1 MGARLGVNYAGRV
14 ASAKRWVE
22 SPSHF
27 INLSTDSLIN
37 LSTKYRSDRWL
48 LVFDRVKTG
57 PYLHL
62 TFLFMTVAAPNKLAA
77 LLEKS
82 GVFQPGQV
90 EELLARHQESTK
102 SITELVV
109 ELGFAREDHFLK
121 ALAEAMNVPYLRP
134 GDITIEKTALE
145 KLPTKAVFQY
155 NVMPIAIE
163 NGALRVATHD
173 PFAPGLMDALRLA
186 SGFRVRLALSTAAD
200 IDKAAKKLYGVGAET
215 LDRMMADN
223 RIEVAVDDDLSKQDL
238 SELDQEASVVKFVN
252 QIIWEAYKDRA
263 TDIHLEPQEMDLR
276 IRYRVDGV
284 LHQTP
289 VPPQLKRFQASIISR
304 IKVMA
309 NMDIAEKRLPQDG
322 RISIRVHGEE
332 IDIRV
337 STMPTVYGESVSLR
351 LLMRTSGMIGMD
363 KLGLEDRD
371 SKILLKLI
379 TKPHGILLVTG
390 PTGSGKSTSLYAWL
404 HTINSVDLRILTIE
418 DPIEYEMAGVNQIY
432 VRPEIGL
439 TFAVGLRH
447 ILRQDPDV
455 IMVGEIRDRETA
467 EIAIRAALTG
477 HLVFSTLHTN
487 DSAGAVTRLTDMGI
501 EPFLIASSVEGLVAQ
516 RLVRRL
522 CPHCKTPWK
531 IDEAFLDSINFPKER
546 LSEGT
551 IMSAVGCEECRGT
564 GFRGRTGIY
573 EILVISDS
581 IRPLIVSRAS
591 STAIKQEAI
600 REGMRTLRDDG
611 WTKVLR
617 GMTTLE
623 EVLRVAEDDEDL
635 VAAE

>member
-1 MGARLGVNYAGRV
+1 M
-14 ASAKRWVE
+14 
-22 SPSHF
+22 
-27 INLSTDSLIN
+27 
-37 LSTKYRSDRWL
+37 
-48 LVFDRVKTG
+48 
-57 PYLHL
+57 
-62 TFLFMTVAAPNKLAA
+62 
-77 LLEKS
+77 LLEKT
-82 GVFQPGQV
+82 GLFQSGQV
-90 EELLARHQESTK
+90 EELVARQQQSAR
-102 SITELVV
+102 SITELVA
-109 ELGFAREDHFLK
+109 ESGYAREDQFLK
-121 ALAEAMNVPYLRP
+121 ALASAMGVPYVRP
-134 GDITIEKTALE
+134 GDLTIEKAVLE
-145 KLPTKAVFQY
+145 KLPTKAIFQY
-155 NVMPIAIE
+155 NVMPIALE
-163 NGALRVATHD
+163 NGALRVAAHD
-173 PFAPGLMDALRLA
+173 PFMPGLIDALRLA
-186 SGFRVRLALSTAAD
+186 SGHRIRLALSTSAD

-215 LDRMMADN
+215 LDKMIADN
-223 RIEVAVDDDLSKQDL
+223 RIEVSVEEDLGKQDL

-304 IKVMA
+304 IKVMG

-322 RISIRVHGEE
+322 RISLRIHGEE
-332 IDIRV
+332 IDVRV

-351 LLMRTSGMIGMD
+351 LLMRSSGMLGMD
-363 KLGLEDRD
+363 KLGLEENDAQ
-371 SKILLKLI
+371 ILLKLI
-379 TKPHGILLVTG
+379 NKPHGILLVTG

-418 DPIEYEMAGVNQIY
+418 DPIEYEMAGVNQIH
-432 VRPEIGL
+432 VKPEIGL

-455 IMVGEIRDRETA
+455 IMVGEIRDKETA

-522 CPHCKTPWK
+522 CPHCKRPWK
-531 IDEAFLDSINFPKER
+531 VDLPFLNTIGFPLER

-551 IMSAVGCEECRGT
+551 IMEAAGCEECRGT

-573 EILVISDS
+573 EILPITDA
-581 IRPLIVSRAS
+581 IRPLVVSRAS
-591 STAIKQEAI
+591 SSAIKQEAI
-600 REGMRTLRDDG
+600 RHGMRTLRDDG
-611 WTKVLR
+611 WTKALKGV
-617 GMTTLE
+617 TTLE
-623 EVLRVAEDDEDL
+623 EVLRVTEEDEALAET
-635 VAAE
+635 

>member
-1 MGARLGVNYAGRV
+1 
-14 ASAKRWVE
+14 
-22 SPSHF
+22 
-27 INLSTDSLIN
+27 
-37 LSTKYRSDRWL
+37 
-48 LVFDRVKTG
+48 
-57 PYLHL
+57 
-62 TFLFMTVAAPNKLAA
+62 
-77 LLEKS
+77 
-82 GVFQPGQV
+82 
-90 EELLARHQESTK
+90 
-102 SITELVV
+102 
-109 ELGFAREDHFLK
+109 
-121 ALAEAMNVPYLRP
+121 MNVPYVRA
-134 GDITIEKTALE
+134 GDLTIEKAALE

-155 NVMPIAIE
+155 NVLPIAME
-163 NGALRVATHD
+163 EGALRVATND
-173 PFAPGLMDALRLA
+173 PFMPGLMDALRMAAGLKI
-186 SGFRVRLALSTAAD
+186 RLALSTGAD

-215 LDRMMADN
+215 LDRMMQDG
-223 RIEVAVDDDLSKQDL
+223 RIEVAPEEDLGKQDL

-304 IKVMA
+304 IKVMG

-322 RISIRVHGEE
+322 RISLRIHGEE
-332 IDIRV
+332 IDVRV

-351 LLMRTSGMIGMD
+351 LLMRSSGMLGMD
-363 KLGLEDRD
+363 RLGLEERD
-371 SKILLKLI
+371 AQILLKLI
-379 TKPHGILLVTG
+379 NKPHGILLVTG

-418 DPIEYEMAGVNQIY
+418 DPIEYEMAGVNQIH
-432 VRPEIGL
+432 VKPEIGL

-455 IMVGEIRDRETA
+455 IMVGEIRDKETA

-487 DSAGAVTRLTDMGI
+487 DSPGAVTRLTDMGI

-522 CPHCKTPWK
+522 CPSCRRPWK
-531 IDEAFLDSINFPKER
+531 VDEQFLDSIGFPKER
-546 LSEGT
+546 LHEGT
-551 IMSAVGCEECRGT
+551 IYEAGGCEECRGT

-573 EILVISDS
+573 EILVISDH
-581 IRPLIVSRAS
+581 IRPLIVSRAAS
-591 STAIKQEAI
+591 STIKQEAVK
-600 REGMRTLRDDG
+600 RGMRTLREDG
-611 WTKVLR
+611 WTKVLK
-617 GMTTLE
+617 GVTTLE
-623 EVLRVAEDDEDL
+623 EVLRVSEEDEALAET
-635 VAAE
+635 